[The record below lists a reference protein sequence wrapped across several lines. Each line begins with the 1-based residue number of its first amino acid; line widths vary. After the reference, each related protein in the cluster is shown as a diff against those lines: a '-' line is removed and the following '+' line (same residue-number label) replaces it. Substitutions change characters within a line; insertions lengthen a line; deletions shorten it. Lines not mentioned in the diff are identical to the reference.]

1 MSLQKETNMTVRKL
15 PALLA
20 VLAVAAFLAL
30 PALAAD
36 DNVHMGK
43 VVSAG
48 KNKLVMTDKDGKT
61 ETTHTVAADA
71 VITCDGKA
79 CKLEDLKKGITV
91 KVTTKKDDKT
101 VAIAIEGETKEKDK

>member
-1 MSLQKETNMTVRKL
+1 M
-15 PALLA
+15 
-20 VLAVAAFLAL
+20 AFVVM

-36 DNVHMGK
+36 DDTHTGK

-48 KNKLVMTDKDGKT
+48 NNKLTMTDKDGKK
-61 ETTHTVAADA
+61 EMTHSVAADA

-101 VAIAIEGETKEKDK
+101 VAIAIEGNTKEDKDKDKNK

>member
-1 MSLQKETNMTVRKL
+1 MVRN
-15 PALLA
+15 LLA
-20 VLAVAAFLAL
+20 LVAVCALMAFVVI

-36 DNVHMGK
+36 DDTHTGK

-48 KNKLVMTDKDGKT
+48 DNKLVMTDSDTKK
-61 ETTHTVAADA
+61 EMTHTVAADA

-91 KVTTKKDDKT
+91 KVTTKKDDKKVA
-101 VAIAIEGETKEKDK
+101 VAIAGSTKDDKK